1 MIKEKESPKN
11 WLINDTFYLKI
22 TNNEM
27 YNGKYLIFNK
37 VGERKSAGKTP
48 FPVFRAKITND
59 ERLPKTK
66 EELEKLEYVITR
78 LTLWEERFIP
88 YSSRSKEQ
96 LEQEKEEKS
105 KTAFYPDEFG
115 NLNNY
120 LFSLMLVR
128 KSKVP
133 SDLKYLGN
141 FELTPPKDE
150 YIPFTEFNIN
160 LFLPEKLQKGII
172 KGYELYNKRKSLLYD
187 MGYSNKIRNE
197 AKLSIDVL
205 EECIINELKF

>member
-22 TNNEM
+22 TGDEM

-66 EELEKLEYVITR
+66 EELEKLEYVIIG

-105 KTAFYPDEFG
+105 KTTFCPDEFG

-150 YIPFTEFNIN
+150 YIPFTEFNID
-160 LFLPEKLQKGII
+160 LVLPEKLQEGII
-172 KGYELYNKRKSLLYD
+172 KDYELFNKRKSLLYD
-187 MGYSNKIRNE
+187 MRYSNKIRNE
-197 AKLSIDVL
+197 AKLRIDVL